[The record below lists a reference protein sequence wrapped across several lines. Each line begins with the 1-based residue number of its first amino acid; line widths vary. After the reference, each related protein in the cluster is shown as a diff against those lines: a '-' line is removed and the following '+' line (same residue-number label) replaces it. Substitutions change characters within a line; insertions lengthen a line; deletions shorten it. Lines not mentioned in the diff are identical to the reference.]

1 MIHTPYNGASPAAPA
16 DIVEGITQIMNQ
28 VANNKKRDDAS
39 KQMMKNIKIFDGSNK
54 AECIT
59 WLSQV
64 EAAARFTNMPFCELI
79 CQSMAPAMLHVFS
92 ELSALA
98 SNEDIKDVILTNYS
112 DIPSTTEAA
121 TQLQNIQISTSE
133 PLVTFNH
140 RYEAINKVAFG
151 LSPRQQDN
159 KTVIVEYTK
168 KLPANTRDKLLRKIA
183 KKNSYIKTLDDAF
196 RQALDINRET
206 SFVEAATGRYSD
218 QSGAK
223 IETQINELENS
234 FQEYNINAMNTR
246 STNRSGDESW
256 NRSFDRS
263 SSRNS
268 SLNSS
273 QNSRSNYR
281 GSSYSSN
288 NDSYN
293 RQGYNRDNSRNRGY
307 QQQPRYEQRNQNY
320 QNRYNNN
327 QDRNRFDNRRRP
339 NKYQHHRNQHK
350 AQVIFEFSDQNMME
364 MMQTVR
370 GFINLIK
377 ANPTTREQYKSNK
390 LATHKYDNEVN
401 ESEIHS
407 SSLDQVQ
414 QFFNED
420 TDLVFDAI
428 VAADY
433 INEIDC
439 TDGIHQQQ
447 A

>member
-1 MIHTPYNGASPAAPA
+1 MASSQAAPA
-16 DIVEGITQIMNQ
+16 HIMEGITQIMTQ
-28 VANNKKRDDAS
+28 VANNKRDDAS
-39 KQMMKNIKIFDGSNK
+39 KQMMKNIKIFNGSNK

-64 EAAARFTNMPFCELI
+64 EAAARFTNTPFRELI

-98 SNEDIKDVILTNYS
+98 SNEDIKDAILTNYS

-121 TQLQNIQISTSE
+121 TRLQNIQISASK

-140 RYEAINKVAFG
+140 RYEAIHKVAFR
-151 LSPRQQDN
+151 LSCRQQDN
-159 KTVIVEYTK
+159 KTVIGKYAK
-168 KLPANTRDKLLRKIA
+168 KLPLNTRDKLLRKIA

-196 RQALDINRET
+196 RQAIKINRET
-206 SFVEAATGRYSD
+206 SFVEAATGSYND
-218 QSGAK
+218 QSGTK
-223 IETQINELENS
+223 IKTQNNELEDS
-234 FQEYNINAMNTR
+234 FQEYDINAMNTR
-246 STNRSGDESW
+246 STNRSRDGSW
-256 NRSFDRS
+256 NGSFDRS
-263 SSRNS
+263 SSRNN
-268 SLNSS
+268 SLDSS

-281 GSSYSSN
+281 GNSYSSN

-293 RQGYNRDNSRNRGY
+293 R
-307 QQQPRYEQRNQNY
+307 QPRYEQRNQNY
-320 QNRYNNN
+320 QNRYDNN

-364 MMQTVR
+364 MMQMVR

-377 ANPTTREQYKSNK
+377 ANPTTREQYNSNK

-420 TDLVFDAI
+420 TDLVFDAL

-433 INEIDC
+433 INKIDC
-439 TDGIHQQQ
+439 ADGIRQQQ